1 MRMSQSIADFESAFE
16 EEAELNR
23 SLAEARVRQ
32 AETRAQRRQV
42 AHVHR
47 RGTVRFW
54 LLVAVLL
61 ATAVLVTV
69 AMFQTLYLVMG

>member
-23 SLAEARVRQ
+23 RLAEAKVRQ

-42 AHVHR
+42 ADVHR
-47 RGTVRFW
+47 RGTMRFW
-54 LLVAVLL
+54 LLVAILV